1 MTLCKIKMGLWK
13 LSLRT
18 RLIKYEIVQY
28 LLCISRN
35 PAVEEERL
43 VVSEQIFLENL
54 RDDQSLLQMASLAV
68 QVVGGEAGE
77 VLGVV
82 RHSGDATQNSLHQTL
97 LCLGKIYRKILS
109 LTVCRAV
116 DWPGRSATPSWSAGS
131 SSVTITGSW
140 GTRTLVLVSKR
151 QERRRW
157 CRQYNC
163 QTIVLYWQGGTGT
176 LEEQKEIEVRHK
188 NEMFLFFSR
197 CLAEL
202 QFYQLEIFRPQ
213 PAVALL
219 QSPRVMT
226 ALKEFQFF
234 PPESLQKSKQF
245 NVRMVYVGKGEV
257 VSGYPSSSRLKHS
270 LCRKKFERIAP
281 RTSFQLQYWIYS
293 F

>member
-1 MTLCKIKMGLWK
+1 MGLWK
-13 LSLRT
+13 LSLST
-18 RLIKYEIVQY
+18 CLIKYEIVQY

-54 RDDQSLLQMASLAV
+54 RDDQPLLQMAGLAV

-163 QTIVLYWQGGTGT
+163 QTIVLHILTRWDRDTGRT
-176 LEEQKEIEVRHK
+176 KR
-188 NEMFLFFSR
+188 NR
-197 CLAEL
+197 
-202 QFYQLEIFRPQ
+202 
-213 PAVALL
+213 
-219 QSPRVMT
+219 
-226 ALKEFQFF
+226 
-234 PPESLQKSKQF
+234 
-245 NVRMVYVGKGEV
+245 
-257 VSGYPSSSRLKHS
+257 SSSQKRIVLVFQS
-270 LCRKKFERIAP
+270 LLSRIAILP
-281 RTSFQLQYWIYS
+281 IGNIPPSASSRSSSISSSNDSAEGVSVFSTRIFTKIQTV
-293 F
+293 